1 MTWDPNTYPTTI
13 RAEIHHYEE
22 LQDQVAQATAGIS
35 ARTILDLGVGA
46 GETASRVLKMHPAAR
61 LIGIDS
67 STEMLRGAA
76 QRLPQDR
83 VELLQQNLAAPLP
96 DQAFDL
102 AISALAVHH
111 LAGEDKAKLFLDLA
125 RHIRHDGY
133 LVIGDVVIPSN
144 PADALIEI
152 EADYDFP
159 SSIDDQLGWMEEA
172 GFLPRVVWVC
182 QDLAVFRAQ
191 LSGAK

>member
-35 ARTILDLGVGA
+35 ALKILDLGIGA
-46 GETASRVLKMHPAAR
+46 GETASRVLKRHPEAR

-67 STEMLRGAA
+67 SAEMLRSAA
-76 QRLPQDR
+76 QRLPQHR

-96 DQAFDL
+96 DHTFDL

-125 RHIRHDGY
+125 RHIRCDGY
-133 LVIGDVVIPSN
+133 VVIGDVVIPSN

-159 SSIDDQLGWMEEA
+159 SSVDDQLGWMEDA
-172 GFLPRVVWVC
+172 GFLPKVVWVC

-191 LSGAK
+191 LSAAE